1 MISKNRPGFAAQ
13 IGLRCNSLKRF
24 SLHAV
29 AAVLRYR
36 LLLGTLFIAA
46 LAGLCWLD
54 YAHVGG
60 TPPGAWLFP
69 LALLLSVL
77 ASGEVLWLLSR
88 CESAAR
94 RRTALCRQFFDR
106 RLQRGADVLADI
118 CECDFRSTLSAGR
131 FALSHCAHSLASSS
145 KFGGSKNQVRRLLEL
160 AATIFGLA
168 YVGILL
174 TFVVQLPGLLAI
186 LSLVIVVKM
195 GDTGAYTV
203 GRLIGRH
210 KMAPKLSPGKT
221 WEGAGGAVAV
231 CHHRVVG
238 RFQFAW
244 HAARFASSGDRT
256 VALDCVRACGRRR
269 RAVGRFGRVAI
280 EARCGKERFQ
290 PVDARFRRRARS
302 ARFHPVCRP
311 VAYLCWA
318 TGLVS

>member
-1 MISKNRPGFAAQ
+1 LPQKSGYAAT
-13 IGLRCNSLKRF
+13 RSKRF

-46 LAGLCWLD
+46 LAVLCWLD
-54 YAHVGG
+54 YAQVGG

-77 ASGEVLWLLSR
+77 ASGEVVWLLSGANQR
-88 CESAAR
+88 PDGELLYAGNFLIVASNAVPMFWPTFAVRFSFDAFGWPVC
-94 RRTALCRQFFDR
+94 TFALC
-106 RLQRGADVLADI
+106 
-118 CECDFRSTLSAGR
+118 TLVAFIVEIWR
-131 FALSHCAHSLASSS
+131 FEKPGEAIA
-145 KFGGSKNQVRRLLEL
+145 RL

-210 KMAPKLSPGKT
+210 KMAPNLSPGKT
-221 WEGAGGAVAV
+221 WEGAAGAAL
-231 CHHRVVG
+231 
-238 RFQFAW
+238 FAIIGSW
-244 HAARFASSGDRT
+244 AAFNLLGML
-256 VALDCVRACGRRR
+256 LDPR
-269 RAVGRFGRVAI
+269 RAATEPWRWIVFGLAVGAAGLMGDLAESLLKRDAGRKDSSPWMPGFGGVLDLLDSILFA
-280 EARCGKERFQ
+280 A
-290 PVDARFRRRARS
+290 
-302 ARFHPVCRP
+302 P

-318 TGLVS
+318 TGLVN